1 MRIEG
6 QSSNVEDR
14 RGMGRGGLIGGG
26 IGTIVLV
33 VVGLMFGIDPRVI
46 LGMAET
52 AQRCSKPEHHKGQ
65 RRRRPT
71 LKASSFRGAA

>member
-46 LGMAET
+46 LGLAET
-52 AQRCSKPEHHKGQ
+52 AQTVQQTQAPQGPTKAPTDAEGQ
-65 RRRRPT
+65 
-71 LKASSFRGAA
+71 FV